1 MSALV
6 HRPSPAP
13 RRAVAVWLLLVCAAI
28 ALMVVLGGVTRLAH
42 AGLSIVEWRPV
53 TGVLPPLSDAQWEQ
67 AFAAYRQFPEYQQL
81 KRGMGLS
88 QFKSI
93 YWLEYLHRLW
103 GRLIGV
109 LFLLP
114 FLWFLA
120 RRTISGVL
128 AVKLVGMFLLGGA
141 QGVLGWYMVK
151 SGLADRPDVSAYRLS
166 AHLGLALLIYG
177 YGLWLALGLLGA
189 GTERPASGR
198 LRTFV
203 AALIG
208 VVGITIL
215 SGGFVAGLDA
225 GFAYNTFPLMGGQ
238 LVPEGLWLLEPVY
251 RNFFENPVTVQFGH
265 RVLATLTLL
274 LIAVFWLRAGSAP
287 LPARARLACRGLL
300 GAALLQVGLGIATL
314 LLVVPLPLAVAHQAG
329 AMLLWTAALWTA
341 AELGRRASA

>member
-1 MSALV
+1 MSAPV
-6 HRPSPAP
+6 HRPSTPS

-28 ALMVVLGGVTRLAH
+28 AAMVVLGGVTRLAH

-53 TGVLPPLSDAQWEQ
+53 TGVLPPLSDAQWEE
-67 AFAAYRQFPEYQQL
+67 AFAAYRQFPEYQKL
-81 KRGMGLS
+81 KRGMDLS

-114 FLWFLA
+114 FLWFLI
-120 RRTISGVL
+120 RRTISGTL

-151 SGLADRPDVSAYRLS
+151 SGLVDRPDVSAYRLT
-166 AHLGLALLIYG
+166 AHLGLALLVYG

-189 GTERPASGR
+189 GTEHEASGR

-208 VVGITIL
+208 LVGITIL

-251 RNFFENPVTVQFGH
+251 RNFFENPMTAQFGH
-265 RVLATLTLL
+265 RVLAILTLV
-274 LIAVFWLRAGSAP
+274 LITVFSLRAGSAP

-314 LLVVPLPLAVAHQAG
+314 ILVVPLPLAAAHQAG

-341 AELGRRASA
+341 IELGPRVSA